1 MMKIS
6 LSKKITKKV
15 ISRAPSKKEDVA
27 SVEVPQ
33 MKTETPTKRVCLFC
47 KEKSS
52 PSYTDTQNLRKF
64 LSDRGKILPRAK
76 TGSCSKHQRRITH
89 EIKYA
94 RHLSLLPFTPKV

>member
-27 SVEVPQ
+27 SVQ
-33 MKTETPTKRVCLFC
+33 AQIKTETPTKRTCLFC

-52 PSYTDTQNLRKF
+52 PSYIDSQNLRKF
-64 LSDRGKILPRAK
+64 LSDRGKILPKAK
-76 TGSCSKHQRRITH
+76 TYLCSKHQRRITH